1 MTMLELVAGITL
13 LIVGVLGFAQTLVC
27 LDRGQARTREAGRAT
42 QAARAVLERIQ
53 AEAFPEAFRRFN
65 GDGADDPG
73 GANTAPGNTFA
84 VPGLSARRDDA
95 DGQPGEVV
103 FPTLDAAP
111 GQLIESVN
119 MASLGMPRDLNGDGA
134 IHATADYSTSYVLL
148 PVIVRVRWEG
158 AAGPAVVE
166 LRSVLGNYR

>member
-1 MTMLELVAGITL
+1 
-13 LIVGVLGFAQTLVC
+13 
-27 LDRGQARTREAGRAT
+27 
-42 QAARAVLERIQ
+42 VLERIQ

-65 GDGADDPG
+65 GSAADDPG
-73 GANTAPGNTFA
+73 GANTRSGNTFA
-84 VPGLSARRDDA
+84 VPGLSARRDDP

-148 PVIVRVRWEG
+148 PVLVRVRWEG
-158 AAGPAVVE
+158 AAGRRKSSCAPCWGTTGERARPRTDGARRAGFSVIELVLAVAMAGGAD
-166 LRSVLGNYR
+166 RRR